1 MKKLIITGA
10 VLALGLSLTGCAS
23 AAKAA
28 KSAPALKTDTVLY
41 NALPS
46 SIREAG
52 AIRVAT
58 DASYA
63 PASSFGPDGHTIIGF
78 EPDLG
83 SALSQVLGVK
93 VVFANRAFATLPALL
108 KSGGTDLVMSAMTDT
123 AERERTMDFVDYFTA
138 GSSIVVQRGNPAGIS
153 DLASLC
159 GHSVALEKGTV
170 QVDLVQRAEANCA
183 TGRTIATSVYSSNTD
198 ALVQVR
204 TGRADAALTDYPP
217 AAALVANSQTSAF
230 YQLSSTTQYEP
241 GPYGIAVAKNQTQLR
256 DAVAEALR
264 RVIASGRYSAIL
276 DQWGVG
282 AGAIDSVMINAG
294 AKS

>member
-1 MKKLIITGA
+1 MKKLIA
-10 VLALGLSLTGCAS
+10 ALALGAAGLSLTGCAS

-28 KSAPALKTDTVLY
+28 KSEPAMKADAVLN

-52 AIRVAT
+52 VIRVAT

-83 SALSQVLGVK
+83 TALGQVLGVR
-93 VVFANRAFATLPALL
+93 VVFTNKAFDTLPSLL
-108 KSGGTDLVMSAMTDT
+108 KAGGTDLVMSAMTDT
-123 AERERTMDFVDYFTA
+123 ADREKAMDFVDYFTA

-159 GHSVALEKGTV
+159 GHSVALESGTV
-170 QVDLVQRAEANCA
+170 QVDLVKRAEKNCMPDRPIKV
-183 TGRTIATSVYSSNTD
+183 TLYTSNTD

-217 AAALVANSQTSAF
+217 AAALVANAQTSSY

-241 GPYGIAVAKNQTQLR
+241 GPYGIAVAKNQSQLR

-264 RVIASGRYSAIL
+264 RVIASGRYTAIL
-276 DQWGVG
+276 NHWGVG
-282 AGAIDSVMINAG
+282 AGAVDSVLINAG